1 MQSTAPD
8 VESYIAEAPEARRE
22 ALGRLRALCREALPH
37 AEELILYGMPAY
49 RQDGVLLVAFA
60 SQKNH
65 LAIYGCHG
73 AVERHDGRLAGADR
87 GKGCVRY
94 RKPDAIDFNLWKT
107 ILRDVGAHAGRPN

>member
-1 MQSTAPD
+1 MMSSAPD
-8 VESYIAEAPEARRE
+8 VEAYIAEAPPARRE
-22 ALGRLRALCREALPH
+22 ALDRMRALCRDSLPG

-49 RQDGVLLVAFA
+49 RQDGTLLVAFA

-73 AVERHDGRLAGADR
+73 AVERRSEALSGVDR

-94 RKPDAIDFNLWKT
+94 RKVDAIDFELWAD
-107 ILRDVGAHAGRPN
+107 ILRDVGAHAGPTH